1 MMSHRVVF
9 VVIPDDQEER
19 AISLVEDAGATG
31 VTALSARGVG
41 AHPHKTF
48 FGVRFTGAQSVL
60 MMVVPEEKVQPI
72 TDSLHEVLF
81 KRGESHGICFS
92 VPVDQV
98 SMPGHS
104 EGS

>member
-1 MMSHRVVF
+1 MSHRVMF

-41 AHPHKTF
+41 ANPHRTF

-60 MMVVPEEKVQPI
+60 MMVVPEEKVPPI
-72 TDSLHEVLF
+72 SASLNEVIF
-81 KRGESHGICFS
+81 EGGRSHGICFS
-92 VPVDQV
+92 VAVDEISLSGLADPQ
-98 SMPGHS
+98 
-104 EGS
+104 